1 MRYINTF
8 QEGEQISDIYFCKQK
23 TVAQTKAGKTYYSL
37 ILQDMTGTID
47 AKIWELSN
55 AIEHFYFFQQ
65 RPSAERCTHQTRR
78 RQRICSV
85 GLHALFG
92 I

>member
-23 TVAQTKAGKTYYSL
+23 TQATTKAGKTYYSL
-37 ILQDMTGTID
+37 ILQDKTGSVD
-47 AKIWELSN
+47 AKVWELNN
-55 AIEHFYFFQQ
+55 AIEHFEVKDF
-65 RPSAERCTHQTRR
+65 T
-78 RQRICSV
+78 
-85 GLHALFG
+85 LFG